1 MDAVLADLTEDL
13 LVGHGP
19 RNAGDRQREDEE
31 RGNLGSERGHRR
43 SLYRP
48 GARVR
53 VATRV
58 EGSEALIEVRD
69 EGKGIP
75 PEHLDRLFE
84 PFFTTKETWTN
95 VGLGLSVTWRI
106 VAEHGGR
113 ITVESRVGEGSTFIV
128 RLPVEAPE
136 A

>member
-1 MDAVLADLTEDL
+1 M
-13 LVGHGP
+13 
-19 RNAGDRQREDEE
+19 
-31 RGNLGSERGHRR
+31 
-43 SLYRP
+43 
-48 GARVR
+48 R
-53 VATRV
+53 VATRI

-84 PFFTTKETWTN
+84 PFFTTKELWTN
-95 VGLGLSVTWRI
+95 IGLGLSVSWRI

-128 RLPVEAPE
+128 RLPLAASEA
-136 A
+136 